1 MKTPSLSNPLAGR
14 APRASGL
21 SAVAVAALA
30 LCAGNAVDAQTRE
43 QAQAVKQGTNTPA
56 LQALAAEF
64 QRKFEADEA
73 AVARYLAANP
83 SVQREVVKDGV
94 PHRIVR
100 IGADGR
106 PIYSKSK
113 AGRESARSN
122 VESGQLIKADALYP
136 GGTLGVDIT
145 GQNMVV
151 GVWEPGVPRATH
163 ELLTGKVT
171 IEANQ
176 SGDASVAAQN
186 HATHVTGTI
195 VGKSGLIGNGASAR
209 GLAYSAASRNWDSAN
224 DTTEMATAAA
234 ASMLVSN
241 HSYGYANDNTTPV
254 WQFGAYDNESRSWDL
269 ITAAAP
275 FYLPFVAGGNEQQNS
290 GNMGKAG
297 YDLMTGASAA
307 KNVMTVGAVNADK
320 TMSAYSNWGPT
331 DDGRLKPE
339 IVARGTGINSAQA
352 FDAQNQASTTAYS
365 GSGNDSSGTSYASPA
380 AAASALLLQQY
391 HASVNSGRYMKAA
404 TLKTL
409 VMGTAE
415 DLGQPGPDFKFGY
428 GLMNTEAA
436 ALAIKNNSVVTGN
449 VAADD
454 AACAHGTATKDIN
467 CRVAPA
473 NSKGALV
480 YEWNTNPTA
489 DSTAEMS
496 FNVTAKGG
504 TPLVVNLGWSDDG
517 GTEQV
522 AGDGT
527 DPTTSRMVYDF
538 DVAVRING
546 VFTRAW
552 VLPGM
557 VNRTADA
564 TKATAFTFQ
573 SNGGPFRQVIVD
585 APTANALVTI
595 YVKKKTGSPATARTL
610 SLVVTGLAETNAAP
624 VASNVAIT
632 GTAQVGVQ
640 LTGGYTYTDA
650 ESNPQGTST
659 FRWLRGATPIAGA
672 TATTYT
678 PVVADV
684 GSALK
689 FCVAP
694 VASAGTATGSEVC
707 STATAAVTAAPAP
720 APADPM
726 PVVVDADGD
735 GVNDGLESQVPSL
748 GVPGAVPGDGNGD
761 GIADINQASVSSV
774 QMRSSTNAAST
785 FVTLVAGGVQGKP
798 GGSQSAVR
806 EIWQDAGPLGLPARM
821 TAPLGY
827 VWFRSSTP
835 QLGGQE
841 TFSLYVDPSL
851 TANGYWVQNKAGTWV
866 NLASPAHGGRVV
878 TEGGRQRLD
887 FVIQDGGEFD
897 ADGTA
902 SGSITVPGLVGN
914 LPQSATVHKPQVPTS
929 GISF

>member
-1 MKTPSLSNPLAGR
+1 MQTPSFSNPFAGR
-14 APRASGL
+14 APRVNGL
-21 SAVAVAALA
+21 SAVALATLA

-73 AVARYLAANP
+73 TVATYLAANP
-83 SVQREVVKDGV
+83 GVQREVVKDGV

-100 IGADGR
+100 IGADGQ

-145 GQNMVV
+145 GQSMVV

-171 IEANQ
+171 IENGQ
-176 SGDASVAAQN
+176 TGDASVAAQN

-195 VGKSGLIGNGASAR
+195 VGKNGLTGNGTSAR

-224 DTTEMATAAA
+224 DTTEMATAAS

-241 HSYGYANDNTTPV
+241 HSYGYANDNTIPV

-436 ALAIKNNSVVTGN
+436 ALAIKKNSVVTGN
-449 VAADD
+449 APADD

-480 YEWNTNPTA
+480 YEWNANSAA
-489 DSTAEMS
+489 DSSSEMS

-522 AGDGT
+522 LGDGT
-527 DPTTSRMVYDF
+527 DPATSRMVYDF
-538 DVAVRING
+538 DVAVKING

-557 VNRTADA
+557 ANRTDNA
-564 TKATAFTFQ
+564 TKATAFFGA
-573 SNGGPFRQVIVD
+573 NGGPFRQVIVD

-595 YVKKKTGSPATARTL
+595 FVQKKTGSPATPRTL
-610 SLVVTGLAETNAAP
+610 SLVVTGLAEAPAATNGACGTAA
-624 VASNVAIT
+624 NVA
-632 GTAQVGVQ
+632 TA
-640 LTGGYTYTDA
+640 YI
-650 ESNPQGTST
+650 P
-659 FRWLRGATPIAGA
+659 
-672 TATTYT
+672 TANLCT
-678 PVVADV
+678 
-684 GSALK
+684 
-689 FCVAP
+689 
-694 VASAGTATGSEVC
+694 AGTASAVNGGTSSWGWSCTGSNGGT
-707 STATAAVTAAPAP
+707 TASCAAPFATTNGGGGAVGAIQATNSNGTTWQIDQANSGFQAMPAP
-720 APADPM
+720 APA
-726 PVVVDADGD
+726 
-735 GVNDGLESQVPSL
+735 GVTFPS
-748 GVPGAVPGDGNGD
+748 GATRVRLTTGN
-761 GIADINQASVSSV
+761 
-774 QMRSSTNAAST
+774 
-785 FVTLVAGGVQGKP
+785 
-798 GGSQSAVR
+798 
-806 EIWQDAGPLGLPARM
+806 
-821 TAPLGY
+821 
-827 VWFRSSTP
+827 
-835 QLGGQE
+835 
-841 TFSLYVDPSL
+841 
-851 TANGYWVQNKAGTWV
+851 AGT
-866 NLASPAHGGRVV
+866 
-878 TEGGRQRLD
+878 
-887 FVIQDGGEFD
+887 
-897 ADGTA
+897 
-902 SGSITVPGLVGN
+902 
-914 LPQSATVHKPQVPTS
+914 SATVVLRFSNIPAGAQLYKYGKETGAGDTNKWFPFPATIDRNAGTVTYVLTDGQKGDNDWLANGVIEDPVGLGVGAGGGVEGVPTLS
-929 GISF
+929 EWALALLAGFMLLVGARQVRRRH